1 MRRLLASVLLLA
13 ACNDAPDLPPY
24 LGDSDGKAPPPPGG
38 STIGGGDGGS
48 GDADADAG
56 APTTLASA
64 KNPKGLFLS
73 GAYVYYT
80 NYASGAADGTVSRV
94 GADGSNP
101 QDVTTGVTAPWAVV
115 VESGFVTFTT
125 APGAGTGGVF
135 AVAESG
141 GTATQ
146 VRSGIV
152 GAVGLALD
160 SAGNVFWT
168 TDTGSGV
175 QVERAAVGTAVF
187 TSILDFG
194 GAVSPEALAVS
205 GVDVFVATGGSGAAV
220 LRGQTSGSGNLAP
233 LDTPTNATYGDVAVS
248 SLTVYATFDDGA
260 LTGAIV
266 SFPRAGGVATNL
278 VTGINHPGRLALDG
292 NNLYFT
298 DPQGGAIWVVDVNAP
313 AAPALVA
320 SGLSSPLPIVVGDAI
335 YVGASDAIVRIPK

>member
-38 STIGGGDGGS
+38 STIGGGDAGS
-48 GDADADAG
+48 DADAAAG

-73 GAYVYYT
+73 DTYVYYT

-101 QDVTTGVTAPWAVV
+101 GDVTTGVTAPWAVV

-125 APGAGTGGVF
+125 SPGAGTGGVF
-135 AVAESG
+135 VVAESG

-160 SAGNVFWT
+160 SAGNVLWT
-168 TDTGSGV
+168 TDTGGV
-175 QVERAAVGTAVF
+175 QVEHAPVGTAAF
-187 TSILDFG
+187 TKILDYG
-194 GAVSPEALAVS
+194 GAVSSEALAVS

-220 LRGQTSGSGNLAP
+220 LGGQTSGTGNLAP
-233 LDTPTNATYGDVAVS
+233 LDTPTNATFGDVAVS
-248 SLTVYATFDDGA
+248 SLTVYASFDDGSQ
-260 LTGAIV
+260 TGAIV
-266 SFPRAGGVATNL
+266 SFPRGGGAMTNL
-278 VTGINHPGRLALDG
+278 VTGISHPGRLALDG
-292 NNLYFT
+292 SNLYFT

-313 AAPALVA
+313 AAPTLVA
-320 SGLSSPLPIVVGDAI
+320 SGLSSPLPIAVGDAI